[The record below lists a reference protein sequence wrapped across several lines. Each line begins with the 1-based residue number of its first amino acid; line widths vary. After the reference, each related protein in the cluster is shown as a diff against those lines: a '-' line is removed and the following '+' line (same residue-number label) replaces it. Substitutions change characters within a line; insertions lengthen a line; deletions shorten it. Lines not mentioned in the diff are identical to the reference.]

1 MKPGIIPTTTDPT
14 KTWVRQAYIFTSET
28 PILGTGERPHGPG
41 AAYLVDDDGTVHR
54 KNPADEAPLPPGLI
68 GDYWAARMLRN
79 VDVPVAVRALQ
90 ARDAAV
96 KREDAEVDR
105 FASEVLGL
113 WRGGRWR
120 EPVSTA
126 LLGNWAAP
134 LETDGGSLTPAFL
147 DALRTEVKVLHRAL
161 TPLWERRTSGHRLRS
176 LDYSIGDD
184 GMTVHDLVTGGP
196 DSYEALTGVLPDAPR
211 IAAVLAKLTPAE
223 RAVATAWANSRTNWA
238 EAAATVIA
246 LAPPQFAGRDAAA
259 VGNGVR
265 RKLKRLG
272 TQHAERAA
280 EAATWK
286 AGRTCR

>member
-1 MKPGIIPTTTDPT
+1 MKPHIIPTTTDPT
-14 KTWVRQAYIFTSET
+14 NTWVRQVYVFTSKT
-28 PILGTGERPHGPG
+28 PILGTGEHCHGPG
-41 AAYLVDDDGTVHR
+41 AAYLVDHDGTVHR
-54 KNPADEAPLPPGLI
+54 KNSVDETPLPPALL
-68 GDYWAARMLRN
+68 GDYWAAHMLR
-79 VDVPVAVRALQ
+79 DIDIPVAVRALQ

-96 KREDAEVDR
+96 NRKDAEVDR

-134 LETDGGSLTPAFL
+134 LETDGGSMTPAFL
-147 DALRTEVKVLHRAL
+147 DAFRTEVKALHRGL
-161 TPLWERRTSGHRLRS
+161 TPLWERRTGGHRLRS

-184 GMTVHDLVTGGP
+184 GMTVYDLVTGGL
-196 DSYEALTGVLPDAPR
+196 DLHEALTGALPDDPR

-223 RAVATAWANSRTNWA
+223 LAVAMAWANRRMDWA

-259 VGNGVR
+259 VGDGIR

-280 EAATWK
+280 EAAAWK

>member
-1 MKPGIIPTTTDPT
+1 VKSHIIPTTTDPS
-14 KTWVRQAYIFTSET
+14 KTWVRQVYVFTSET
-28 PILGTGERPHGPG
+28 SILGAGEHRHGPG
-41 AAYLVDDDGTVHR
+41 AAYLVDHDGAVHR
-54 KNPADEAPLPPGLI
+54 KNPLDEAPLPPALL
-68 GDYWAARMLRN
+68 GDYWAAHMLRD

-96 KREDAEVDR
+96 NREDAEVDR

-134 LETDGGSLTPAFL
+134 LETDGGSMTSAFL
-147 DALRTEVKVLHRAL
+147 DPFRAEVKALHRAL
-161 TPLWERRTSGHRLRS
+161 MPLWERSTGGHRLRS

-184 GMTVHDLVTGGP
+184 GMTVHDLISGGP
-196 DSYEALTGVLPDAPR
+196 DPCEALAGALPDDPR

-223 RAVATAWANSRTNWA
+223 RAVSMAWANRRTDWA

-246 LAPPQFAGRDAAA
+246 LAPHQFTGRDAAA

-265 RKLKRLG
+265 RKLRRLG

-280 EAATWK
+280 ETAAWK
-286 AGRTCR
+286 ASRTCR